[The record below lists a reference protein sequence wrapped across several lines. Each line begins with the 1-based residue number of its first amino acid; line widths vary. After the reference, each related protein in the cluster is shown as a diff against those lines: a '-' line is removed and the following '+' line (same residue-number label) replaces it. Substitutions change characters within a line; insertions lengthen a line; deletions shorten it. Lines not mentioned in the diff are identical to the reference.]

1 MPLVEQAEHPWQPDT
16 GSVCN
21 RAQYRFVRRP
31 LAQPACECFCAILL
45 FCAASSAPGQELFHA
60 TLPRTVEIE
69 PLTTSLQSAPY
80 TFKTGDFR
88 LLVTPSLEADWVD
101 NIDLSQNGGLQD
113 FILRPLLQLDGT
125 YPVSQLNLLQF
136 KVGIGYDI
144 YTEHSQFDALRLV
157 SGSQVSFDT
166 YVKDFVFNVHD
177 RFHYIEDP
185 AEQAA
190 VATTAV
196 FGGMYNTAGLSATWD
211 QQDLLME
218 LGYDHE
224 NFVANSGAYGY
235 LNEGSELLSARAGF
249 RIHPQI
255 LVGPEAGGSFTRYDQ
270 HFLNDSTGYRAGL
283 FGQWRPGR
291 YLKLEGHAGYQAYL
305 FDQTS
310 SALRAI
316 DQYAWYGSLIATH
329 QLTDFFNY
337 SLGAGRELRLGSEA
351 DFIKAW
357 YVRPAINW
365 RPLNEVQVQG
375 YLSFE
380 HGDQGQAQQGG
391 GVVETYDWLGFGF
404 VVSRPVLGRLN
415 AAIRYRHTLRG
426 SDLSSR
432 EYSQNLI
439 GLILTYPFQ

>member
-1 MPLVEQAEHPWQPDT
+1 MAQVKLPEHPLQPGT
-16 GSVCN
+16 ASVC
-21 RAQYRFVRRP
+21 
-31 LAQPACECFCAILL
+31 QPARFLSQNQLWALPLCECFCASLL
-45 FCAASSAPGQELFHA
+45 FCVASSAPGQELFHA
-60 TLPRTVEIE
+60 TLPRTIEVE
-69 PLTTSLQSAPY
+69 PLATSLESAPY

-101 NIDLSQNGGLQD
+101 NIDLAPHGGLQD

-136 KVGIGYDI
+136 NVGIGYDI

-157 SGSQVSFDT
+157 SGSQISFDT

-190 VATTAV
+190 VATTAR
-196 FGGMYNTAGLSATWD
+196 FGGLYNTAGLSATWD
-211 QQDLLME
+211 QQDLLFQ

-224 NFVANSGAYGY
+224 NFVATSGAYDY
-235 LNEGSELLSARAGF
+235 LNRGSELLSGRAGF

-255 LVGPEAGGSFTRYDQ
+255 LTGLETGGSFTRYDQ
-270 HFLNDSTGYRAGL
+270 NFLNDSTGYRAGL

-291 YLKLEGHAGYQAYL
+291 YLKVEGHAGYQAYL

-337 SLGAGRELRLGSEA
+337 SLDVGRELRLGTEA

-357 YVRPAINW
+357 YARPAINW
-365 RPLNEVQVQG
+365 RPLNQVQVQG

-391 GVVETYDWLGFGF
+391 GVIETYDWLGFGF

-426 SDLSSR
+426 SDLAGR